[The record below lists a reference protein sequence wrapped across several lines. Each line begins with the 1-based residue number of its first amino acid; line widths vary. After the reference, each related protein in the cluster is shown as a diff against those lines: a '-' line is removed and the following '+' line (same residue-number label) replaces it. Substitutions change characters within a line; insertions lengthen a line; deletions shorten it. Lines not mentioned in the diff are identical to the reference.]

1 MDRFDELQIF
11 VAILDAGSLSGAARR
26 LRRSAP
32 AVTRALAA
40 LEERVGTRL
49 VERTTRRLAATE
61 AGLRLAE
68 MARRVLAD
76 YDDAVREDDNA
87 PLRGRLRITVPNVFG
102 RRHVAPAMIDFL
114 DLHPAL
120 QVELVFNDRNLD
132 MIEHG
137 LDLAV
142 RIGPLP
148 DTGMMARQVGQVRR
162 MLVASPAYLAR
173 RGTPSSPRELDAHD
187 IIFSEQR
194 AGTEWRFLE
203 DGREFAVRLAPRLI
217 VNEIDTMLLAVLAG
231 RGIGRPLSYQVAE
244 QLAAGTLVRL
254 LPAYEPAPLPVQ
266 LLVPSARHMA
276 PRLRACIE
284 FLVPRL
290 TALPVLQP
298 SACAKNA

>member
-87 PLRGRLRITVPNVFG
+87 PLRGRLRITVPTVFG

-137 LDLAV
+137 LDLAL

-162 MLVASPAYLAR
+162 VLVASPAYLAR
-173 RGTPSSPRELDAHD
+173 RGGPLTPSELDAHD

-194 AGTEWRFLE
+194 SGTEWRFL
-203 DGREFAVRLAPRLI
+203 DNGREFAVRLAPRLI

-244 QLAAGTLVRL
+244 QLADGTLVRL
-254 LPAYEPAPLPVQ
+254 LPAYELAPLPVQ

-276 PRLRACIE
+276 PRLRACID
-284 FLVPRL
+284 FLTPRL
-290 TALPVLQP
+290 TALPELQP
-298 SACAKNA
+298 IAPAGRA